1 MFYALLTFPSA
12 TTTIQEAAN
21 YANPWITEFLPL
33 IGIGFGIFLFGVI
46 TPWLIRILRGGFSNF
61 FTQKSP
67 IESEKDY
74 WHARETHFLQQQKK
88 GGSHYF

>member
-33 IGIGFGIFLFGVI
+33 IGIGLGLFCFGLLVPWLFGTIKNAI
-46 TPWLIRILRGGFSNF
+46 TGAFTTHQIKKSSSFEDFSDHYLTDTGHIRIFR
-61 FTQKSP
+61 
-67 IESEKDY
+67 
-74 WHARETHFLQQQKK
+74 KK
-88 GGSHYF
+88 